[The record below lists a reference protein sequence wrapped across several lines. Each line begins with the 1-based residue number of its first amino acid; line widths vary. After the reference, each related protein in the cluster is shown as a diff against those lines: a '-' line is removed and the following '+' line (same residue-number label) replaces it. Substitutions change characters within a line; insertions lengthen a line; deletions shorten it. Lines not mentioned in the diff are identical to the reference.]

1 MKKKITIG
9 RKDKAGFP
17 ALGLKNLDIKVDT
30 GAYTAAIHCHQIE
43 ERIVDGKEILYFTLL
58 DPSHRQYR
66 DQMHEYSE
74 EEYSEK
80 RIKNSFGISEK
91 RFVIVTDIIL
101 FGKKSSIELSLSARG
116 EMKFP
121 ILIGRRFLMG
131 RFVVDPSKY
140 DLSYKR
146 KMKIIKNKTN
156 TSDT

>member
-1 MKKKITIG
+1 M
-9 RKDKAGFP
+9 
-17 ALGLKNLDIKVDT
+17 
-30 GAYTAAIHCHQIE
+30 
-43 ERIVDGKEILYFTLL
+43 DGKEILYFTLL

-66 DQMHEYSE
+66 DQMHEYSA